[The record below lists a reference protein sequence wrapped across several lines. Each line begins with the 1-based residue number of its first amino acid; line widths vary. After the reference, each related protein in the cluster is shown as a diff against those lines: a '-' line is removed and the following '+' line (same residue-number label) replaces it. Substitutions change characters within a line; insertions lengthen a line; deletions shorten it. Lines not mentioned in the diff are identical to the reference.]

1 MRKTREPL
9 PICGHLPVNKTTSKK
24 LSRRWHKP
32 AAPCRP
38 VGHAGRFTLASTAA
52 MASIPA
58 YGAPPDGPRGQE
70 TVPPKVILVPVG
82 MPGWEV
88 TFIAAGAAVIAAA
101 LAVLAY
107 RSWTARRLAGTP
119 PAVTS

>member
-1 MRKTREPL
+1 
-9 PICGHLPVNKTTSKK
+9 VNKTTSNK
-24 LSRRWHKP
+24 LNGRWRKS
-32 AAPCRP
+32 AAFL
-38 VGHAGRFTLASTAA
+38 AALWAALAAFTLASTAA

-58 YGAPPDGPRGQE
+58 YGAPADGPKGQE
-70 TVPPKVILVPVG
+70 TLPPKVILVPVG

-88 TFIAAGAAVIAAA
+88 TLIAAGAAVVAAA

-107 RSWTARRLAGTP
+107 RSWTARRLAGTA

>member
-1 MRKTREPL
+1 
-9 PICGHLPVNKTTSKK
+9 
-24 LSRRWHKP
+24 
-32 AAPCRP
+32 
-38 VGHAGRFTLASTAA
+38 

-119 PAVTS
+119 PRSDQLITRSAATTGRR